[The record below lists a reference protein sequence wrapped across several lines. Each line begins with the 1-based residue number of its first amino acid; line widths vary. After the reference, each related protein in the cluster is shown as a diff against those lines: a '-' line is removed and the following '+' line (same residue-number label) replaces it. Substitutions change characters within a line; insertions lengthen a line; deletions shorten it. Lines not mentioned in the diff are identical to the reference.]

1 MKQLLL
7 RGTLTLLLYGIWV
20 TWLWRLDHVFMIDD
34 RPAMGEAI
42 GLLLS
47 GLGLLVWIV
56 WSLAHW
62 K

>member
-7 RGTLTLLLYGIWV
+7 RSTLTILFYEIWV
-20 TWLWRLDHVFMIDD
+20 IWLWRLDHVFMIDD
-34 RPAMGEAI
+34 NPAIGEAI

>member
-7 RGTLTLLLYGIWV
+7 RSTLTILFYGIWV
-20 TWLWRLDHVFMIDD
+20 IWLWRLDHVFMIDD
-34 RPAMGEAI
+34 NPAIGEAI

>member
-1 MKQLLL
+1 MEQLLL
-7 RGTLTLLLYGIWV
+7 RGTLTLFLYGIWV

>member
-34 RPAMGEAI
+34 NPAIGEAI

>member
-7 RGTLTLLLYGIWV
+7 RSTLTILFYEIWV
-20 TWLWRLDHVFMIDD
+20 IWLWRLDHVFMIDD
-34 RPAMGEAI
+34 RPTIWEAI

-47 GLGLLVWIV
+47 GIGLLLWIV